1 MLTQINDIE
10 KLPKMISKGIEY
22 FELYMYI
29 TGGYSLCL
37 TYDRRNH
44 EGRKTLCGVVVQGNR
59 IEINDDIDHVGNA
72 TTLEEAVNML
82 YEYVMNNPDI
92 KIEE

>member
-10 KLPKMISKGIEY
+10 KLPKTIIIDEQTYY
-22 FELYMYI
+22 FNI
-29 TGGYSLCL
+29 
-37 TYDRRNH
+37 
-44 EGRKTLCGVVVQGNR
+44 
-59 IEINDDIDHVGNA
+59 DIDINKLYNNTYWIVCYRRFDGYCPIIIIEGDGQKNINIYGEGTA
-72 TTLEEAVNML
+72 TSLEEAVNML